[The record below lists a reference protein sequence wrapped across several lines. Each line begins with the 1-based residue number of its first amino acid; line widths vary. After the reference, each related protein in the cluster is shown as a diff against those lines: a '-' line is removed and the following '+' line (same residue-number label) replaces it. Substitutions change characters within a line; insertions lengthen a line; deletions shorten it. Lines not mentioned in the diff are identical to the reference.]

1 MSDKNTII
9 QDFIS
14 DFLRDIDPLVLH
26 IFPAEWQHDE
36 KWKHVLRNLINHED
50 DYLC

>member
-14 DFLRDIDPLVLH
+14 DFLRDIHP
-26 IFPAEWQHDE
+26 FCTYSQQNGSMM
-36 KWKHVLRNLINHED
+36 KNGNM
-50 DYLC
+50 Y